1 MKTILFFA
9 TLSLA
14 MWVTLCLNDN
24 QRENDEDEVFEEVL
38 DRVER
43 DAMPQPRGMH
53 FCFESIYQECHA
65 RHGTD

>member
-1 MKTILFFA
+1 
-9 TLSLA
+9 

-38 DRVER
+38 DRVKR

-53 FCFESIYQECHA
+53 FCFECIYQECHA